1 MVPTK
6 TQAAK
11 VATSIKK
18 KRKKRRPVGQRKA
31 KKRNIHNPDQ
41 KRPWT
46 AHYTYTRAKANAV
59 SSLAVSSLAASST
72 EGEKTKVECETPLF
86 DSKIFHTARDML
98 KDSVRVSQ
106 GKRKLAVDSCSSSG
120 LDTLEKQRILSQFVG
135 TKNVTRENLS
145 KGLEHN
151 ISNNL
156 YAKANRH
163 TKEYGAGVAAPHAC
177 QNKGGNAKAL
187 YSSPLFREACK
198 KIQSEHPK
206 ISYAEKVRTA
216 TKIYTI

>member
-31 KKRNIHNPDQ
+31 KKRNIHKPDQ

-46 AHYTYTRAKANAV
+46 ARYTRVEQSSNWAKAN
-59 SSLAVSSLAASST
+59 AVSSLAASST

-120 LDTLEKQRILSQFVG
+120 LDTLEKQRI
-135 TKNVTRENLS
+135 
-145 KGLEHN
+145 
-151 ISNNL
+151 
-156 YAKANRH
+156 
-163 TKEYGAGVAAPHAC
+163 
-177 QNKGGNAKAL
+177 
-187 YSSPLFREACK
+187 
-198 KIQSEHPK
+198 K
-206 ISYAEKVRTA
+206 ISYH
-216 TKIYTI
+216 INF